1 MATKIRLEFIGKG
14 FREILMSQNCADVC
28 AEAGQGI
35 ATRATAAI
43 PYEGALGYE
52 YQPAVLGYGG
62 GRAGGYVAAKRDPDG
77 NLDFLTL
84 LAEANQKTLTKAVRP

>member
-1 MATKIRLEFIGKG
+1 MATNVRLEFKSEG

-28 AEAGQGI
+28 KTAGEAI
-35 ATRATAAI
+35 AARATTSV
-43 PYEGALGYE
+43 PYVGALGYE
-52 YQPAVLGYGG
+52 YQPATLNYGG
-62 GRAGGYVAAKRDPDG
+62 GRAGGYVAARRDADG